1 MHHSGKCALAL
12 LMLMGV
18 GVREILAE
26 EVAAP
31 AFSLAA
37 AQANPEPQPGAKA
50 AGETP
55 AGPNQAQA
63 EAVTSEKEKQTSV
76 VATQPASQ
84 PAPPTD
90 PVQAFIAKT
99 KNPVPFFKWGA
110 DYRIRN
116 EYSDNMFRFDKY
128 APGHEID
135 WLRHRQRI
143 WATAYFEDKIEFNLR
158 SCWEGRNIFKPES
171 AQNFDWGEW
180 LFDLFNV
187 TLKKPFDLPIT
198 VVGGRQEIALGDR
211 WLVFEGTPLDG
222 SRTIYFDAIRV
233 TTTLESIQTKIDT
246 IYLEQNA
253 DADDW
258 IPMLNSRDENTLTG
272 NYERKLI
279 TEQREE
285 GAIVWV
291 ENKSLKA
298 TEIDGYF
305 IYKGD
310 SKVAANGFNS
320 DIYTFGTRGLHDLDE
335 HWKAKGELAGQYG
348 RHFDQSICALGSLD
362 RLAYYFNDKHKN
374 WLRLDYEYMSGD
386 DPSTKGTYEA
396 FDPLWGRWPRFSE
409 LLIYSAAAETR
420 ISDLSNMH
428 RVALGH
434 SVNILPKVEMLTDYH
449 MLFADQ
455 NTYASR
461 PMFTESGCFRGQL
474 LTWWLKYVITPQL
487 SGHVVAEYF
496 FPGDYYANSNN
507 DPATFIR
514 TELVF
519 TY

>member
-1 MHHSGKCALAL
+1 MRRIGTCTLAL
-12 LMLMGV
+12 LILSGV
-18 GVREILAE
+18 WAREAAADGT
-26 EVAAP
+26 VAAP

-37 AQANPEPQPGAKA
+37 AEQNAEENAASETAGREASASPGEAR
-50 AGETP
+50 
-55 AGPNQAQA
+55 A
-63 EAVTSEKEKQTSV
+63 EATTSEEPDV
-76 VATQPASQ
+76 PPPATQPASQ
-84 PAPPTD
+84 PAPAD
-90 PVQAFIAKT
+90 PIQAFIAKT

-110 DYRIRN
+110 DYRLRN
-116 EYSDNMFRFDKY
+116 EYMNNIFRFDKN

-143 WATAYFEDKIEFNLR
+143 WGTAYFEDLVEFNLR
-158 SCWEGRNIFKPES
+158 SCWEGRNVFDPRS
-171 AQNFDWGEW
+171 AQNNMEWGEW

-246 IYLEQNA
+246 IYIEMDA
-253 DADDW
+253 DADHW
-258 IPMLNSRDENTLTG
+258 IPMLNERDENLLTG
-272 NYERKLI
+272 AKERRLI
-279 TEQREE
+279 TEQDER
-285 GAIVWV
+285 GAILWV
-291 ENKSLKA
+291 ENKSIEA

-305 IYKGD
+305 IYKND
-310 SKVAANGFNS
+310 DREAPTGFNS
-320 DIYTFGTRGLHDLDE
+320 DIYTFGTRGLHDFNAN
-335 HWKAKGELAGQYG
+335 WKAKGELAGQFG
-348 RHFDQSICALGSLD
+348 RRNDSSICALGSLD

-374 WLRLDYEYMSGD
+374 WLRLDYEYLSGD
-386 DPSTKGTYEA
+386 DPGTHTNEA
-396 FDPLWGRWPRFSE
+396 FDLLWGRWPRFSE
-409 LLIYSAAAETR
+409 LYIYSVAAETR
-420 ISDLSNMH
+420 ISDVGNMH

-434 SVNILPKVEMLTDYH
+434 SVNILPQLEMLTDYH
-449 MLFADQ
+449 LLFADE
-455 NTYASR
+455 NTYADR
-461 PMFTESGCFRGQL
+461 AMFTESGCFRGQL
-474 LTWWLKYVITPQL
+474 FTWWLKYVITPQL

-507 DPATFIR
+507 DAATFIR